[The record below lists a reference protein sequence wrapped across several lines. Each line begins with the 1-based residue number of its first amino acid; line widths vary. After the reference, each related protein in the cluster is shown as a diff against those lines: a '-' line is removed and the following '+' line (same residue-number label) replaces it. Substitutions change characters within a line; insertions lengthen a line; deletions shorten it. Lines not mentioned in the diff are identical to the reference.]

1 MSSNFRKEG
10 EKMKIKNAK
19 LPELRN
25 LTNKEMD
32 FFLYLV
38 RRQDLRGYVYG
49 VHNQAVCKA
58 TEMCKQ
64 SFYSTLYSLRDKG
77 IISYKKNTEIDYD
90 VVITNNDFSYPG
102 AFHEGYV
109 SLHRQVF
116 HRKSFKKLKA
126 NEKYLFFEL
135 MKRTRKDTGS
145 FRVGTQKFYEV
156 FTKLLH
162 VTKRVIRCYL
172 HSLRRFFSV
181 GIKDGLYYITFLHSV
196 FAQEE
201 EKGEETQEYEYFTE
215 VQCRRN
221 QIHYDQTE
229 LSETAILIKQYRKM
243 VIETGGT
250 LVELKELLA
259 RAMEKSVRGLQRKDR
274 MLQHRYV
281 HMLLKN
287 LIMEPTEA

>member
-1 MSSNFRKEG
+1 
-10 EKMKIKNAK
+10 MKIKNAK

-58 TEMCKQ
+58 TGMCKQ

-77 IISYKKNTEIDYD
+77 IISYEKNTEIDYD

-145 FRVGTQKFYEV
+145 FRVGTRNKACDP
-156 FTKLLH
+156 LL
-162 VTKRVIRCYL
+162 
-172 HSLRRFFSV
+172 SAFFET
-181 GIKDGLYYITFLHSV
+181 LFLSRH
-196 FAQEE
+196 
-201 EKGEETQEYEYFTE
+201 
-215 VQCRRN
+215 
-221 QIHYDQTE
+221 
-229 LSETAILIKQYRKM
+229 
-243 VIETGGT
+243 
-250 LVELKELLA
+250 
-259 RAMEKSVRGLQRKDR
+259 
-274 MLQHRYV
+274 
-281 HMLLKN
+281 
-287 LIMEPTEA
+287 